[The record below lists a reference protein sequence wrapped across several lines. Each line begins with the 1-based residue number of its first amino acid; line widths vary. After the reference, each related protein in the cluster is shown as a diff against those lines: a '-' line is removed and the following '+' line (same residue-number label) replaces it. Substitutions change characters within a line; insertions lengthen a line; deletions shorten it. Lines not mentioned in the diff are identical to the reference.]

1 MFNLS
6 RMTEIFT
13 IIIIVAVV
21 LAGLLVILFIIEQI
35 LRCWVR
41 RESQRADPHA
51 VDSVRIIEK
60 NEKSS
65 DNVPEHDGGK
75 KQWRRC
81 SRLSCAG

>member
-41 RESQRADPHA
+41 RESQR
-51 VDSVRIIEK
+51 VILMLLT
-60 NEKSS
+60 
-65 DNVPEHDGGK
+65 
-75 KQWRRC
+75 C
-81 SRLSCAG
+81 